1 MTEAEEPIRNRVE
14 ASGLVTVDLA
24 QWVQVP
30 TLVAVDL
37 ASYLWQGWV
46 LKEGEFRD
54 ALQAWSEE
62 AYAGKQ
68 VALHCSTDA
77 ILPDWAWMLA
87 TSRLVALGASVRVGN
102 VEDVKNQ
109 LIADQIRSKD
119 LSAFRDA
126 RLVIKGCSDAGGAVA
141 LSVLIERLQPL
152 AASVMYG
159 EPCSTVPIWKRPVHR

>member
-1 MTEAEEPIRNRVE
+1 
-14 ASGLVTVDLA
+14 
-24 QWVQVP
+24 
-30 TLVAVDL
+30 
-37 ASYLWQGWV
+37 
-46 LKEGEFRD
+46 
-54 ALQAWSEE
+54 
-62 AYAGKQ
+62 

-77 ILPDWAWMLA
+77 ILPDWSWMLA